1 MDIIFM
7 EVKMKTASLV
17 LGIIGA
23 AFAIIVAIVFL
34 AGGAFLGAAS
44 NVVNNMDEQLGDIIA
59 ESTDGDVRV
68 DIDLDGLGE
77 VTGAAAD
84 LVSVWAYVWCGLSV
98 VGAVLGIIGAVK
110 VNKNNVTAGVLML
123 VAAVPSFF
131 TGVGI
136 IASILFIIGGILA
149 LVSGKSAPAAA

>member
-1 MDIIFM
+1 
-7 EVKMKTASLV
+7 MKTASMV

-44 NVVNNMDEQLGDIIA
+44 NVVNNMDEELENAIS
-59 ESTDGDVRV
+59 ESV
-68 DIDLDGLGE
+68 DGLD
-77 VTGAAAD
+77 VDVDLSVAAD
-84 LVSVWAYVWCGLSV
+84 AVSVWAYVWCGLSV
-98 VGAVLGIIGAVK
+98 VGAVLGIVGAV
-110 VNKNNVTAGVLML
+110 NVKKSNIAAGVLML

-131 TGVGI
+131 TGLGF

>member
-1 MDIIFM
+1 
-7 EVKMKTASLV
+7 MKTASLV

-23 AFAIIVAIVFL
+23 AFAIIAAIVFL
-34 AGGAFLGAAS
+34 AGGAFMGAAS
-44 NVVNNMDEQLGDIIA
+44 SVVSNMDEQLGDIIA
-59 ESTDGDVRV
+59 ESSDGDVTV
-68 DIDLDGLGE
+68 NIDLDGLDE
-77 VTGAAAD
+77 VTSVAAGA
-84 LVSVWAYVWCGLSV
+84 VSVWAYVWCGLSV

-110 VNKNNVTAGVLML
+110 VKKNNVTAGVLML

-131 TGVGI
+131 TGIGI